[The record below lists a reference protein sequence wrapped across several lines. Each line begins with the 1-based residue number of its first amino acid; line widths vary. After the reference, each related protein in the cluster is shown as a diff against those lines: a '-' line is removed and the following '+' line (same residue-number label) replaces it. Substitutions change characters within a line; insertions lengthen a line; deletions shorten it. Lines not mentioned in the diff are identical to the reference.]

1 MTLVS
6 CSVCQ
11 RSNKSHRGYCGGCG
25 SSLQPVCRGCRFVN
39 EVKDRFCG
47 GCGSGLVVEA
57 RGAPTPQQHHEPEP
71 TVAGNEIS
79 ELFVPVIEVPDEVLP
94 AANITQA
101 DLDRLFGAV

>member
-1 MTLVS
+1 MNLVG
-6 CSVCQ
+6 CSICQ

-39 EVKDRFCG
+39 EAKDRFCG
-47 GCGSGLVVEA
+47 GCGSTLVMEV
-57 RGAPTPQQHHEPEP
+57 RGMAAAHDPMPDPT
-71 TVAGNEIS
+71 AGVTEIS
-79 ELFVPVIEVPDEVLP
+79 ELFVPVAVIPDEALP